1 MKRCLACERCF
12 AADDWR
18 CPACGRTPL
27 IRDGFAVFA
36 PELADVNDGFEARY
50 FDDLEALEAGHFWF
64 RARNR
69 LILAMLHRFFPSCR
83 QFFEIGCGTGFVLR
97 GVRDASPAIE
107 LSGSDI
113 FCDAIAVARRRL
125 PDARLMQIDARRIPF
140 DAEFDV
146 IGAFDVLE
154 HIAED
159 EDVLHQM
166 HRAVRPGGGVLI
178 TVPQH
183 QFLWS
188 VVDDYSFHKRRY
200 SRRELFDKL
209 RRAGFR
215 VLRMTSFVSSLL
227 PLMWLSRRRQPRDVG
242 AFDPRAEL
250 RIGRATNALLETVMT
265 VERGVILSGVSLPAG
280 GSLLAVAQRED
291 GA

>member
-1 MKRCLACERCF
+1 M
-12 AADDWR
+12 
-18 CPACGRTPL
+18 
-27 IRDGFAVFA
+27 RDGFAVFA
-36 PELADVNDGFEARY
+36 PALADANDGFDARY
-50 FDDLEALEAGHFWF
+50 FDDLEALETAHFWF

-69 LILAMLHRFFPSCR
+69 LIVAMLRRFFPRCER
-83 QFFEIGCGTGFVLR
+83 FFEIGCGTGFVLH
-97 GVRDASPAIE
+97 GVRKAAPGVE
-107 LSGSDI
+107 LWGSDI
-113 FCDAIAVARRRL
+113 FYEAIAVARRRL
-125 PDARLMQIDARRIPF
+125 PDARLMQVDARRIPF
-140 DAEFDV
+140 EREFDV

-154 HIAED
+154 HIEED
-159 EDVLHQM
+159 EDALREMQ
-166 HRAVRPGGGVLI
+166 RAVRPGGGVLI

-188 VVDDYSFHKRRY
+188 VVDEYSFHKRRY

-209 RRAGFR
+209 CRAGFR

-227 PLMWLSRRRQPRDVG
+227 PLMWLSRRRQPRAVA

-250 RIGRATNALLETVMT
+250 RIGRATNAVLETVMS

-291 GA
+291 RA